1 MASPETSES
10 NLLQEKNSDPLKSI
24 VDPGLYAFL
33 ANIITDFPE
42 DEGMDVPLKPIF
54 EKAMP
59 QIYGEVERTP
69 TENHSLYESMYK
81 RIIPLIEH
89 EVITPKDIIKNRA
102 SFFDYDDMLSA
113 LSYLWVKEIYDKT
126 AVRYSYTYEALK
138 ITAGMWGDDP
148 RARKMDKAADEIEA
162 EVQKKTTL
170 SRERANQYNGRNSVP
185 ARYWWNAESEF
196 RLSDK
201 LKSITVNSVN
211 EMIDTCNVMIA
222 GSAHSTKEK
231 AIDLYMF
238 KLDAQVLAVI
248 SKISE
253 INRAALGQERKKGT
267 QLEEFMN
274 SLKVISGY
282 LTQYQDKITNLDEL
296 YSAITKVSSKN

>member
-1 MASPETSES
+1 
-10 NLLQEKNSDPLKSI
+10 
-24 VDPGLYAFL
+24 
-33 ANIITDFPE
+33 
-42 DEGMDVPLKPIF
+42 
-54 EKAMP
+54 MP